1 MSLAEESLGQPWKA
15 TPGQVSQLS
24 NELSGWQVIKDGMDK
39 LEKDYTFGTFQ
50 EALDFCNRVG
60 GIAEKHGHH
69 PQITFTWGAATVR
82 WWSHS
87 LGGLTRND
95 FIMAAKTDTV
105 VA

>member
-1 MSLAEESLGQPWKA
+1 MSLAEESLGQPEKA
-15 TPGQVSQLS
+15 TPDEVSQLAGQ
-24 NELSGWQVIKDGMDK
+24 LSGWQVINDGLDK
-39 LEKDYTFGTFQ
+39 LAKDFTFGNFQ

-60 GIAEKHGHH
+60 GLAETHGHH
-69 PQITFTWGAATVR
+69 PQIFFTWGAATVL

-105 VA
+105 LD